1 MAPLALV
8 LHLALASPG
17 VASPG
22 LVPMLDPG
30 PFRGRELAAASG
42 GVFVGDALVIGGGYL
57 ALKLFANGTFSPTA
71 SNFRTAAYV
80 LAASA
85 LLVPPLT
92 GALFARWARKGPA
105 SGALWKAVVLASLGQ
120 VAALGAGYAAMPH
133 FWVVLPV
140 QLVAISA
147 GASLGLHWG
156 PRARVAPTEL
166 PTMRRG
172 SEPPPASGAATALGT
187 QLCPDL
193 PPVPRRAARV
203 G

>member
-17 VASPG
+17 ASSG
-22 LVPMLDPG
+22 LLPPLDPG

-42 GVFVGDALVIGGGYL
+42 GVFVGDALVVGGGYL
-57 ALKLFANGTFSPTA
+57 TLKLFANGTLSPSA

-85 LLVPPLT
+85 LVVPPLT
-92 GALFARWARKGPA
+92 GVLFARWARKGPA
-105 SGALWKAVVLASLGQ
+105 SGAFWKALLLASVGQ
-120 VAALGAGYAAMPH
+120 VAALGAGYAASPH
-133 FWVVLPV
+133 LWVVLPV

-156 PRARVAPTEL
+156 PRARVAPAE
-166 PTMRRG
+166 RRAVQRG
-172 SEPPPASGAATALGT
+172 PEPPPPSGAATALGT

-193 PPVPRRAARV
+193 PPAPRRTARV